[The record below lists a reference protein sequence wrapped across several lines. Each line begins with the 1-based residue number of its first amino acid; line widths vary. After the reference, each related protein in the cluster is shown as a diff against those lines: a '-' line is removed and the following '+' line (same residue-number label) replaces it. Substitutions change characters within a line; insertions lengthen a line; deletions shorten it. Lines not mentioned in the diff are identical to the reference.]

1 MKGLEKELGN
11 FTKKAE
17 AMLEGFFG
25 YAKKHKKLILTLLGV
40 YLISKYLFGDNNE
53 EEEEEN

>member
-1 MKGLEKELGN
+1 MKGLEQELGN

-17 AMLEGFFG
+17 KMLEDFFG

-40 YLISKYLFGDNNE
+40 YLASKYLFGDQND
-53 EEEEEN
+53 EENDN